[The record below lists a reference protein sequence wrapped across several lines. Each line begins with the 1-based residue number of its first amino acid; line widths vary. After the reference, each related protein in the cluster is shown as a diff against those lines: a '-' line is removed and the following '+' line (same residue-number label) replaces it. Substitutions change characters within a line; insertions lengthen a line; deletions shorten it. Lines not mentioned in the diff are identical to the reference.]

1 VLLLLVASLFA
12 QDSKPQADTTFISR
26 AKKAIISNFDPALP
40 SLTLESFLKYETDDT
55 TIDWKDS
62 ECEDL
67 RLKNDQHAH
76 GAKCVTAYSSLSDA
90 RVITVTV
97 RVANDISKTLTLLAV
112 TVIDRGLEQ
121 PIQLIQVP
129 AVAQRNKIP
138 GQPQHRWPR
147 DLLPLSRVS

>member
-1 VLLLLVASLFA
+1 MLLSIAMSLFG
-12 QDSKPQADTTFISR
+12 QDSKPRGHTTFISR

-62 ECEDL
+62 ECEGL
-67 RLKNDQHAH
+67 RLKSDLQLH
-76 GAKCVTAYSSLSDA
+76 GGRCVTAYSSLPDA

-97 RVANDISKTLTLLAV
+97 RVANDISKTLTLLSV
-112 TVIDRGLEQ
+112 TVIDHGLEQ

-129 AVAQRNKIP
+129 AVVQGSNIRGWPK
-138 GQPQHRWPR
+138 QRWPR

>member
-1 VLLLLVASLFA
+1 MLLLLVASLFA
-12 QDSKPQADTTFISR
+12 QDSMPQADTTFISR

-62 ECEDL
+62 DCEGL
-67 RLKNDQHAH
+67 QLKNERQLH
-76 GAKCVTAYSSLSDA
+76 GGRCVTAYSSLPDA

-97 RVANDISKTLTLLAV
+97 LVPNHISKALTLLSV
-112 TVIDRGLEQ
+112 TVIDRELEQ

-138 GQPQHRWPR
+138 GQPQPRWPR